1 MGCGS
6 GPSGKLCNVSF
17 VACRRTIGRKQQGIV
32 DSGGFCSRLS
42 GFGGRIGAA
51 LSSLRTICATTGG
64 WPHSYGSAAI
74 DSVAAADRG
83 DVGPGSRVSTFDG
96 QIQGNFPLK
105 CRHCKE
111 ESREK
116 FLDLGVMPPSN
127 AYLSKEDLEKPEHK
141 YPLRLL
147 VCTNCWLVQTED
159 FVGRSELFTSEYAY
173 FSSTSSSWLKHA
185 ADYCEKIIPLL
196 GLGPRSLVV
205 EIASN
210 DGYLLKNFLSAG
222 IPCLGIEPT
231 ASTAAAAAAL
241 GIPVIQEF
249 FGEKFG
255 QTLAAEGKQ
264 ADLIIGNNV
273 FAHVPD
279 INDFAKGLKALLKPT
294 GTITLEFP
302 HLMKMIEFNQFD
314 TAYHEHF
321 SYLSFRTA
329 KTILEKVGLS
339 IWDVEELATHGGS
352 LRIYAGHSNEAHQET
367 AAVVAVLAEERRRGM
382 QKSDIY
388 KTFQAKADCIRD
400 EFRAFLE
407 EQKASGKKVAAYGA
421 AAKGNTLLNFAGVK
435 TDLLPAVYDAASSKQ
450 HKFMPGSKI
459 PIRPPAEMAKD
470 NPDFIVIL
478 PWNIAE
484 EIRQQNLDIEKRGA
498 RFVTAIPEIRIL

>member
-1 MGCGS
+1 
-6 GPSGKLCNVSF
+6 
-17 VACRRTIGRKQQGIV
+17 
-32 DSGGFCSRLS
+32 
-42 GFGGRIGAA
+42 
-51 LSSLRTICATTGG
+51 
-64 WPHSYGSAAI
+64 
-74 DSVAAADRG
+74 
-83 DVGPGSRVSTFDG
+83 
-96 QIQGNFPLK
+96 
-105 CRHCKE
+105 
-111 ESREK
+111 
-116 FLDLGVMPPSN
+116 MPPSN
-127 AYLSKEDLEKPEHK
+127 AYLSKEDLEKPEPK

-185 ADYCEKIIPLL
+185 ADYCEKIIPRL
-196 GLGPRSLVV
+196 GLGPKSLVV

-210 DGYLLKNFLSAG
+210 DGYLLKNFVAVG

-231 ASTAAAAAAL
+231 ASTAAAAVTL

-279 INDFAKGLKALLKPT
+279 INDFAKGLKALLKPK

-321 SYLSFRTA
+321 SYLSFGTA
-329 KTILEKVGLS
+329 KTILQQAGLS
-339 IWDVEELATHGGS
+339 IWDVQELGTHGGS
-352 LRIYAGHSNEAHQET
+352 LRIYAGHSNEAHPET
-367 AAVVAVLAEERRRGM
+367 PAVVAVLAEEKRRGL
-382 QKSDIY
+382 QKSQIY
-388 KTFQAKADCIRD
+388 QTFQARAEWIRD
-400 EFRAFLE
+400 ELRAFLE
-407 EQKASGKKVAAYGA
+407 EQKAAGQKVAAYGA
-421 AAKGNTLLNFAGVK
+421 AAKGNTLLNFAKVK
-435 TDLLPAVYDAASSKQ
+435 TDLLPVVYDAAPSKQ

-459 PIRPPAEMAKD
+459 AIRPKAEIQKD
-470 NPDFIVIL
+470 SPNCVLIL

-484 EIRQQNLDIEKRGA
+484 EIRQENLDIEKRGA